1 MTRSHFFSEVREC
14 LYLAIPLAAAQL
26 VQSMTGFVDT
36 VMMGLLGS
44 QTLAAGGL
52 GATTFTILLI
62 VATGIITAVS
72 PLVAEAYGAG
82 KIERVRQVGQQGLWL
97 AVLLSIPLTLL
108 IWNAGVLLRHLRQ
121 APDTVAL
128 AETYLRAIAW
138 GYFPGL
144 GFAVLRSFISA
155 LSRPRPIMAIVIGGT
170 LLNIVANYVLM
181 FGKLGFPALG
191 LAGIGW
197 ASALSLWAMFL
208 AAIAYILSQSSL
220 KSYNPF
226 PGLFQFQ
233 GKIFAELVGLGLPI
247 GAMIGV
253 EAGLFAVTT
262 FLMGYLGTVPLA
274 AHQIVLQTAAIT
286 FNVPLGIA
294 MATTVRVGQL
304 LGQQQVKALRL
315 AGFIGIGLGALFM
328 GMMALLFWA
337 FPERIIS
344 LYLDIHNPENAAVVA
359 LGKRLLGIAAVFQIM
374 DGVQAVSA
382 GALRG
387 LKDTRIPMLIA
398 ILAYWCVGLTS
409 GCLLGFKLDLGGV
422 GLWWGL
428 ALGLM
433 VAAIVLPWRFFR
445 NTCDY
450 PISKSL

>member
-1 MTRSHFFSEVREC
+1 
-14 LYLAIPLAAAQL
+14 
-26 VQSMTGFVDT
+26 
-36 VMMGLLGS
+36 
-44 QTLAAGGL
+44 
-52 GATTFTILLI
+52 
-62 VATGIITAVS
+62 
-72 PLVAEAYGAG
+72 
-82 KIERVRQVGQQGLWL
+82 VGQQGLWL
-97 AVLLSIPLTLL
+97 AVLLAIPLTLL
-108 IWNAGVLLRHLRQ
+108 IWNAGVLLGHLEQ

-128 AETYLRAIAW
+128 AEPYLRAIAW

-144 GFAVLRSFISA
+144 GFAVLRSF
-155 LSRPRPIMAIVIGGT
+155 
-170 LLNIVANYVLM
+170 
-181 FGKLGFPALG
+181 
-191 LAGIGW
+191 
-197 ASALSLWAMFL
+197 
-208 AAIAYILSQSSL
+208 
-220 KSYNPF
+220 
-226 PGLFQFQ
+226 
-233 GKIFAELVGLGLPI
+233 
-247 GAMIGV
+247 
-253 EAGLFAVTT
+253 
-262 FLMGYLGTVPLA
+262 
-274 AHQIVLQTAAIT
+274 
-286 FNVPLGIA
+286 
-294 MATTVRVGQL
+294 
-304 LGQQQVKALRL
+304 
-315 AGFIGIGLGALFM
+315 M
-328 GMMALLFWA
+328 GMMTLLFWA

-433 VAAIVLPWRFFR
+433 VAAIVLPWRFFH